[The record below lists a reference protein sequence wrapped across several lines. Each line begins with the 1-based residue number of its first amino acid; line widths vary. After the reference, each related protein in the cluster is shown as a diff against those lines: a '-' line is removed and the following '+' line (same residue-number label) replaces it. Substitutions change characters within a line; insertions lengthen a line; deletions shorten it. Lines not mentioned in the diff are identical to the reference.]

1 MTLHEEQRQSSE
13 ENPCLNTNNNGAR
26 DRQIPPLNW
35 VNGNNDERRYPKD
48 VIQSKKYRG
57 NISNSNPMFSLK
69 AYQMHCRGLRR
80 FVVVKTRE
88 EADLI
93 ADVNNTFNS
102 LRSSNGS

>member
-1 MTLHEEQRQSSE
+1 MTVYEQQRQTSRE
-13 ENPCLNTNNNGAR
+13 DPCLNTNNNGAR

-69 AYQMHCRGLRR
+69 EYQMHCRGLRR
-80 FVVVKTRE
+80 CVVVKTRE

-93 ADVNNTFNS
+93 TNVNCTFNS
-102 LRSSNGS
+102 LQSPNGS